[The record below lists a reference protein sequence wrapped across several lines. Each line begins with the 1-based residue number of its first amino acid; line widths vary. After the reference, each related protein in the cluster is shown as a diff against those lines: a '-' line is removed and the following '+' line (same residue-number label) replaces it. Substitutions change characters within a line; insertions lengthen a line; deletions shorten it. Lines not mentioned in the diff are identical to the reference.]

1 MVAGTERARRLLHR
15 VTAGIRENPVTHV
28 ADLPA
33 REARHT
39 EWPSWADPRV
49 VTALRSSGVER
60 PWAHQSEA
68 ASLAFEGR
76 HVVVST
82 GTASGKSL
90 CYQLPVLSK
99 LVADDKAC
107 ALYLSPTKAL
117 GADQLRSVSALD
129 VPGVRAASYDGD
141 TPMAERDWVRAH
153 ARWVFTNP
161 DMLHRGILAAHS
173 RWARLFRKLSY
184 VVIDEC
190 HSYRGVF
197 GSHVALLLR
206 RLQRVARHYGS
217 SPVFILASATTA
229 EPGEFACRLVGED
242 CVPVV
247 EDASPR
253 GARTVALWEPPLVED
268 HRGEN
273 GAPVRRSAG
282 AEASRILAELVIE
295 GARTLAFVRSRR
307 GAELTALG
315 ARRLLSEV
323 DSELPS
329 QVAAYRAGF
338 LPEERRALERALLS
352 GELKGVA
359 TTNALELGVDI
370 AGLDAV
376 VLAGYPGT
384 LASFWQQAGRAG
396 RSGDDALVVFVAR
409 DDPLDTYLVHHP
421 AAVLERPVETAVLDP
436 SNPYVLAPQLACAAA
451 ELPLTTGELDTFG
464 GAAAREVLD
473 RLVAD
478 RLLRRR
484 PSGWYWTSRDRPHY
498 EVDIRGSGGEQIAVV
513 EADTS
518 RLLGTVDPGSAC
530 TTVHPGAVYLHQGS
544 SYVVDE
550 LDLESGIALV
560 HAEDPEWT
568 TSAREVADITV
579 LSTQERLDYGGVSV
593 CLGEVAVTSQVVGY
607 LRRRPSGEVLDQ
619 VALDLPAQ
627 TLETRAVW
635 YTISPELLEA
645 PRAASTASGARTRDG
660 VPNTGAQAPANG
672 RLEAG
677 GPAEPGGPTEAPGGL
692 PEAGGPSETPTGP
705 PEPAGPGEAATGLPE
720 PGGPTEA
727 PSGPPEPAVP
737 GEVPGALP
745 EVGTPSETCPPRVGQ
760 ASRTGAPLAAA
771 RTTGTGNPPGAGTPV
786 EAGGPLEAGQ
796 PSQAG
801 APLGANQPSRADSPH
816 GANQPSGTGGPLG
829 TDRASGSDGPLGA
842 SQPSRADAPLGA
854 NQPSRADAPLG
865 ANQPSGTG
873 GALGTDQAAGSG
885 GPFGFGGA
893 PGGAG
898 LDPARIPG
906 ALHAAEHAAIG
917 LLPLFATCDR
927 WDIGGVSTALHA
939 DTGEATVF
947 VHDGHPGGAGFADRG
962 FAAVVPWLAATREAI
977 LSCECPAGCPSCV
990 QSPKC
995 GNGNDPL
1002 DKAGAVAVLETV
1014 LGAVSLHS
1022 ARHDHGV
1029 AQAAAN

>member
-1 MVAGTERARRLLHR
+1 MDAVDAVAGTERARRLLHR
-15 VTAGIRENPVTHV
+15 VTAGIPDAANPVTHV
-28 ADLPA
+28 AELPA
-33 REARHT
+33 REARHV
-39 EWPSWADPRV
+39 EWPSWADERV
-49 VTALRSSGVER
+49 VTALRSTGVDE
-60 PWAHQSEA
+60 PWEHQAEA

-90 CYQLPVLSK
+90 CYQLPVLST
-99 LVADDKAC
+99 LAGDDKAC

-161 DMLHRGILAAHS
+161 DMLHRGVLAAHS

-229 EPGEFACRLVGED
+229 EPGEFARRLVGAD
-242 CVPVV
+242 CAPVV

-253 GARTVALWEPPLVED
+253 GARTVALWEPPLLED
-268 HRGEN
+268 HQGEN

-282 AEASRILAELVIE
+282 AETSRILAELVIE

-323 DSELPS
+323 DGELPG

-396 RSGDDALVVFVAR
+396 RSGEDALVVFVAR
-409 DDPLDTYLVHHP
+409 DDPLDTFLVHHP
-421 AAVLERPVETAVLDP
+421 AAVLERPVESAVLDP

-451 ELPLTTGELDTFG
+451 ELPLTSGELETFG

-530 TTVHPGAVYLHQGS
+530 STVHPGAVYLHQGS

-560 HAEDPEWT
+560 HAEDPEWN
-568 TSAREVADITV
+568 TSAREHADITV
-579 LSTQERLDYGGVSV
+579 LSTQERVDYGGVSV

-619 VALDLPAQ
+619 VPLDLPAQ

-635 YTISPELLEA
+635 YTVSPELLE
-645 PRAASTASGARTRDG
+645 
-660 VPNTGAQAPANG
+660 V
-672 RLEAG
+672 
-677 GPAEPGGPTEAPGGL
+677 
-692 PEAGGPSETPTGP
+692 
-705 PEPAGPGEAATGLPE
+705 
-720 PGGPTEA
+720 
-727 PSGPPEPAVP
+727 
-737 GEVPGALP
+737 
-745 EVGTPSETCPPRVGQ
+745 
-760 ASRTGAPLAAA
+760 
-771 RTTGTGNPPGAGTPV
+771 
-786 EAGGPLEAGQ
+786 
-796 PSQAG
+796 
-801 APLGANQPSRADSPH
+801 
-816 GANQPSGTGGPLG
+816 
-829 TDRASGSDGPLGA
+829 
-842 SQPSRADAPLGA
+842 
-854 NQPSRADAPLG
+854 
-865 ANQPSGTG
+865 
-873 GALGTDQAAGSG
+873 
-885 GPFGFGGA
+885 GGA

-927 WDIGGVSTALHA
+927 WDIGGVSTAWHA

-977 LSCECPAGCPSCV
+977 ISCECPAGCPSCV

-1002 DKAGAVAVLETV
+1002 DKAGAVAVLGTV

-1022 ARHDHGV
+1022 AQHDHGV
-1029 AQAAAN
+1029 VQAAAN